1 MALSNGTLRVVST
14 RVEGGVTAVKRRV
27 GFFVPSWRRTF
38 AWVAMGEERRSECR
52 VRRCE
57 QRGERRRRVAG
68 GANAMRIMS
77 VSVSVECGHARGV
90 KRAHVGLEPGG
101 RVQDRLKN

>member
-1 MALSNGTLRVVST
+1 M
-14 RVEGGVTAVKRRV
+14 
-27 GFFVPSWRRTF
+27 
-38 AWVAMGEERRSECR
+38 
-52 VRRCE
+52 RRCE

-101 RVQDRLKN
+101 RVQDRLKLKHQATEIDCQNRQVS